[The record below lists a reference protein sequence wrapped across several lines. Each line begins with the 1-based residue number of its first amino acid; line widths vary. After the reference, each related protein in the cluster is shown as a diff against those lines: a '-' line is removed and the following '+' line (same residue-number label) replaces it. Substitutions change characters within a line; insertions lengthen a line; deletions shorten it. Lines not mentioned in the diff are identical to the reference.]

1 MENNQNPNPT
11 PENGGENKPSNYET
25 IDSYLSAAK
34 VALTNSSHP
43 QIAPVLAEYG
53 YPDSIIAEGLALHT
67 DAEKKQKDQVKEYG
81 EQYTATDALA
91 KAIAAANAPYIEQ
104 LELSRIAFKNQR
116 GVLAEL
122 AATGERKKNQAGWLS
137 DATTFY
143 SNLLAKPEYV
153 AVIAKFGQ
161 TKEKLN
167 TAFDLIKAANAAL
180 AARTKESGE
189 AQTATK
195 LRDAAIDL
203 FDEWY
208 SDFIAVAKIALKNK
222 PELLEI
228 LGIKQ

>member
-1 MENNQNPNPT
+1 MENTNNPNLT

-25 IDSYLSAAK
+25 IDAYLSDAK

-43 QIAPVLAEYG
+43 QIAPILTEYG
-53 YPDSIIAEGLALHT
+53 YPATRIAIGIALHT

-81 EQYTATDALA
+81 EQYTATDVLTRS
-91 KAIAAANAPYIEQ
+91 IADASAPYMEQ
-104 LELSRIAFKNQR
+104 LELSRIAFKSQR
-116 GVLAEL
+116 GILAEL
-122 AATGERKKNQAGWLS
+122 AATGERKKTQSGWLS

-143 SNLLAKPEYV
+143 TNLLAKPEYV
-153 AVIAKFGQ
+153 TAMASFGQ
-161 TKEKLN
+161 TDVKLN
-167 TAFDLIKAANAAL
+167 AAFSLIKAANAAL
-180 AARTKESGE
+180 AARTKEAGE

-208 SDFIAVAKIALKNK
+208 SDFIGVAKIALKNK

-228 LGIKQ
+228 LGVKH